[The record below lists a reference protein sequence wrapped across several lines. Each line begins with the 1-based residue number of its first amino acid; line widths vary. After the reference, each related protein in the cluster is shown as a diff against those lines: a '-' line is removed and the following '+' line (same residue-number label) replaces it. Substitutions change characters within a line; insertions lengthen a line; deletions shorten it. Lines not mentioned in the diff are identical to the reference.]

1 MSARRELV
9 RRLSEDSLG
18 GIATLHD
25 VTDAERALDA
35 FRAEVLAEAADK
47 LVLELAPERPG
58 AGPGFLL
65 ALRLAVRA
73 MRRMADEA
81 ATGGAS

>member
-1 MSARRELV
+1 MSARRKLIS
-9 RRLSEDSLG
+9 RLSEDSLG

-25 VTDAERALDA
+25 VTDAERMLDA
-35 FRAEVLAEAADK
+35 YRAEVLAEAADK

-58 AGPGFLL
+58 AGPGFLMS
-65 ALRLAVRA
+65 LRLAVRA

>member
-1 MSARRELV
+1 MSARRELI
-9 RRLSEDSLG
+9 RRLSEDSYG
-18 GIATLHD
+18 GIATLQD
-25 VTDAERALDA
+25 VTDAEQLLDTY
-35 FRAEVLAEAADK
+35 RAEVLAEVADK
-47 LVLELAPERPG
+47 LVLELAPEQSG